1 MPFPTSSPLKLVL
14 ISGLATIVA
23 TTAAGCDSTD
33 PGAAHR
39 WGMTPTT
46 ATNATPPSV
55 TPPAAN
61 PTKPGSIDYNRL
73 LLTPQDVSIPPDTF
87 TARSSSANPDGMP
100 GASAFFVNTDD
111 TKAIADTILIYPD
124 PATATATLQQAAGAV
139 STIVTGGPPQPFPVG
154 SDGTIVTGTSPDG
167 AKAVTLLFFT
177 QDRALV
183 RLEFDSA
190 PGEPT
195 SPRVV
200 TSVGN
205 MQEIAL
211 RVGLPVA

>member
-1 MPFPTSSPLKLVL
+1 
-14 ISGLATIVA
+14 
-23 TTAAGCDSTD
+23 
-33 PGAAHR
+33 
-39 WGMTPTT
+39 MTPTT
-46 ATNATPPSV
+46 ATDAPSSAT
-55 TPPAAN
+55 TPPALGAT
-61 PTKPGSIDYNRL
+61 TKPGSFNYNRL
-73 LLTPQDVSIPPDTF
+73 LLTPADVSIPPDTF
-87 TARSSSANPDGMP
+87 TVRSSSTDPNGMA

-124 PATATATLQQAAGAV
+124 AATATATLRQASSAV

-154 SDGTIVTGTSPDG
+154 SNGTIVTGTSPDG
-167 AKAVTLLFFT
+167 AKAVSLLMFT
-177 QDRALV
+177 KDRALV

-195 SPRVV
+195 SPQVV

-211 RVGLPVA
+211 RVGLPAV